1 MYTGA
6 RKYTTKLLDMVDEGI
21 IDPKAVMEAALCY
34 MSEREVEDM
43 MRVNDFLLEEEEDE
57 DEAALDDFNYVGSRH
72 HY

>member
-1 MYTGA
+1 MYNHT
-6 RKYTTKLLDMVDEGI
+6 RKYTNKLQEMVEEGI
-21 IDPKAVMEAALCY
+21 IDPKVVMEACLCY

-43 MRVNDFLLEEEEDE
+43 MRVNDFLVEEEEDE